1 VSDYTYTDQVA
12 RAVAVHSAGILE
24 ALRKIYQANRLVEE
38 ITGKK

>member
-24 ALRKIYQANRLVEE
+24 ALRKIYQANQLVDE